1 MRATQKTV
9 SMRPVFAA
17 LLALLFA
24 CPTLTLA
31 QDVLV
36 AGIHVADRAT
46 VGGQKMRLNGAGLRT
61 MFGLRIYVA
70 ALYLPAPMREADRI
84 LEHDMPLRLQL
95 TLLRDTTTEQ
105 NVEALKAGLSGNN
118 SALEMDAIK
127 SEVALFFALIRQIRE
142 FSSGTEIQLDYLPG
156 AGASVRIDGRDLGII
171 PGERFKRALLK
182 VWLGVEPTQLSL
194 KKALLGSDL
203 PAL

>member
-1 MRATQKTV
+1 M
-9 SMRPVFAA
+9 A
-17 LLALLFA
+17 LLLA
-24 CPTLTLA
+24 CPNIA
-31 QDVLV
+31 RARDVPV
-36 AGIHVADRAT
+36 AGVQVADHAT
-46 VGGQKMRLNGAGLRT
+46 VGGQTMRLNGAGLRT
-61 MFGLRIYVA
+61 LFGFQVYVA
-70 ALYLPAPMREADRI
+70 ALYLPAPVREAERI

-95 TLLRDTTTEQ
+95 TLLRDTTAEQ
-105 NVEALKAGLSGNN
+105 NIEALKAGLSGNN

-127 SEVALFFALIRQIRE
+127 SEVALFFSLIRQVRE

-156 AGASVRIDGRDLGII
+156 AGASVRIDGKGLGLI

-182 VWLGVEPTQLSL
+182 VWLGVEPTQPSL